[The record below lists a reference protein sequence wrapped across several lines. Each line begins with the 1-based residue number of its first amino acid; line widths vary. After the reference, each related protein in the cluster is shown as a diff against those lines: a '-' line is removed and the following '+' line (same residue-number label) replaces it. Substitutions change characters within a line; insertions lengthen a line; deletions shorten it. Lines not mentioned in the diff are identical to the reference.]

1 MAFLDLAAAN
11 SLWNGYSY
19 YRDGKVVSFA
29 PRDDGTYDGVV
40 GGSGDAR
47 YHVHVDETHPR
58 SSSCDCPRAKGRR
71 VVCKHQV
78 ALYFT
83 ANPSV
88 ADGFLDDM
96 ERKRLAAEREYE
108 QWRAEE
114 EAAIRRYVNSLPAKE
129 AKEQLANYMIAER
142 FERDDRYW

>member
-1 MAFLDLAAAN
+1 M
-11 SLWNGYSY
+11 
-19 YRDGKVVSFA
+19 
-29 PRDDGTYDGVV
+29 
-40 GGSGDAR
+40 
-47 YHVHVDETHPR
+47 R
-58 SSSCDCPRAKGRR
+58 SRFPFEWQAS
-71 VVCKHQV
+71 
-78 ALYFT
+78 FT

-114 EAAIRRYVNSLPAKE
+114 EAAIRRYVNSLSAKE
-129 AKEQLANYMIAER
+129 AKERLANYMIAER